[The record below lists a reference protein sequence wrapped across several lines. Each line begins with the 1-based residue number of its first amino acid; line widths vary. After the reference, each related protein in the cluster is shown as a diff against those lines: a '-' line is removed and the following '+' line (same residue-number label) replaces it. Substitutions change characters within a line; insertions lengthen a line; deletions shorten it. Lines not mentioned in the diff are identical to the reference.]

1 VPGTRY
7 RLINQNS
14 GAVLDAVDC
23 STANGTAVRQ
33 WAALGNTCQEW
44 RITP

>member
-1 VPGTRY
+1 MANRANGK
-7 RLINQNS
+7 
-14 GAVLDAVDC
+14 VLDVTNC
-23 STANGTAVRQ
+23 GTANGTAVRQ